1 MASARFDLT
10 DPNPS
15 TLGPALDNLDRMF
28 RHLVRTVRSRFP
40 RHLTEPFNVAELHQT
55 ILPYRHHRRELGID
69 TNEDY
74 EITLTELLS
83 GARDYLVVDDGMRDT
98 LRTELASNNPDPS
111 TFKQFANASVS
122 ISPAALRTLDV
133 GPADEGFARTLNPSM
148 NVPKGR
154 PNRPSTAAPS
164 PGRPASTPTE
174 ESTESVVPSAT
185 PITPQPTIAPRPV
198 VPHAGERCRT
208 CSEVL
213 PAGRPI
219 TFCPHCGQNLTTAHC
234 PACGAELELD
244 WKFCPTCGRPA
255 AAG

>member
-1 MASARFDLT
+1 
-10 DPNPS
+10 
-15 TLGPALDNLDRMF
+15 MF

-83 GARDYLVVDDGMRDT
+83 GARDYLVVDDRMRDT
-98 LRTELASNNPDPS
+98 LRTELESNNPDPS

-122 ISPAALRTLDV
+122 ISPTALRTLDV
-133 GPADEGFARTLNPSM
+133 GPDDDASARTAMPSM
-148 NVPKGR
+148 SVSRGR
-154 PNRPSTAAPS
+154 PSRSATGAP
-164 PGRPASTPTE
+164 TPTQE
-174 ESTESVVPSAT
+174 FAEGVVPSAS
-185 PITPQPTIAPRPV
+185 PVSQPTIAQRPV
-198 VPHAGERCRT
+198 VPQAGERCKT
-208 CSEVL
+208 CNEVL
-213 PAGRPI
+213 PPGRPI

-255 AAG
+255 ASG

>member
-1 MASARFDLT
+1 
-10 DPNPS
+10 
-15 TLGPALDNLDRMF
+15 MF
-28 RHLVRTVRSRFP
+28 RHLVRTVRSIHP
-40 RHLTEPFNVAELHQT
+40 QYLTAPFDVAELHQNV
-55 ILPYRHHRRELGID
+55 LPYRHHRRELGID

-98 LRTELASNNPDPS
+98 LRTELASTNPDPS
-111 TFKQFANASVS
+111 TFKQFAGASVS
-122 ISPAALRTLDV
+122 ISPAALRTLDI
-133 GPADEGFARTLNPSM
+133 GPDDEGSSRIAMPSM
-148 NVPKGR
+148 SVSKARPGR
-154 PNRPSTAAPS
+154 SATAAQS

-174 ESTESVVPSAT
+174 ESAESVVPAAT
-185 PITPQPTIAPRPV
+185 PISQPAIAQRPV

-208 CSEVL
+208 CNEVL

-219 TFCPHCGQNLTTAHC
+219 TFCPHCGQNLTTANC

-255 AAG
+255 ASS